1 MTGVLA
7 LAWLRNALMRTAS
20 FAALWAI
27 LTEGDPNALGYGL
40 AVVGAAVAASLW
52 LQRSPGGRLHWI
64 ALFRFLPVFLWGSLR
79 GGMDVALRAIHPRLP
94 LAPALQDYPLRIPDG
109 PGRVLLIDVISL
121 MPGTLSADLRGDTL
135 AVHVLDGR
143 QPVLPKIQALEERAA
158 ALFGLTLEPVG
169 PEALPP

>member
-1 MTGVLA
+1 
-7 LAWLRNALMRTAS
+7 
-20 FAALWAI
+20 
-27 LTEGDPNALGYGL
+27 
-40 AVVGAAVAASLW
+40 
-52 LQRSPGGRLHWI
+52 
-64 ALFRFLPVFLWGSLR
+64 LFRFLPVFLWGSLR